1 MKNQRYAIWID
12 KRKAMILRSD
22 AEGENSYLEIE
33 SNVSRPERFEGEETS
48 KTGLFRTTLSN
59 QKRKQ
64 ERENNNITEYVMK
77 VANEIKEVN
86 AVLILGSGETR
97 FELENLLLKR
107 KNNHS
112 SWIENK
118 PYKKLNKRGLE
129 LEMEKHFNLH
139 LG

>member
-1 MKNQRYAIWID
+1 MKNQRYAVWID

-64 ERENNNITEYVMK
+64 ERENNHITEYVMK

-107 KNNHS
+107 KDNQS
-112 SWIENK
+112 AWIENK
-118 PYKKLNKRGLE
+118 PHKKLNKRGLE

>member
-1 MKNQRYAIWID
+1 MKTQRYAVWID
-12 KRKAMILRSD
+12 KRKAMILKSD
-22 AEGENSYLEIE
+22 AGGENSYLEIE
-33 SNVSRPERFEGEETS
+33 SNASRPERFDGEVTN

-59 QKRKQ
+59 QKRMQ
-64 ERENNNITEYVMK
+64 ERQNNYISEYVMK
-77 VANEIKEVN
+77 VANEIQEAN

-97 FELENLLLKR
+97 HELQNLLNKR

-112 SWIENK
+112 AWIENK
-118 PYKKLNKRGLE
+118 PAKKLSKRDLE